1 MLKLSPRRVL
11 HLEDFR
17 RFQQFC
23 NDLNQADLSQ
33 LEVYDQGE
41 KVHISAACL
50 DEWKFIGLSNY
61 TFFDME
67 FYNDPEFKETSSHG
81 LSSEGDHEGTTR

>member
-1 MLKLSPRRVL
+1 MPLEPRRVL

-17 RFQQFC
+17 RFQQFFK
-23 NDLNQADLSQ
+23 DLNQADLSQ

-41 KVHISAACL
+41 KVHIPTACL

-67 FYNDPEFKETSSHG
+67 FYNEPEFKETSSHG

>member
-61 TFFDME
+61 SFFDME
-67 FYNDPEFKETSSHG
+67 FYNDSEFREI
-81 LSSEGDHEGTTR
+81 L